1 MNKGILLYKIIL
13 CRHKSKI
20 ADDCKLIESEEYLP
34 GKVCVFHVS
43 TSVLFIV
50 LLFLY
55 KFKFGDLKS
64 L

>member
-20 ADDCKLIESEEYLP
+20 ADDRKLIESEEYLP

-43 TSVLFIV
+43 TSVLFHCTV
-50 LLFLY
+50 V
-55 KFKFGDLKS
+55 S

>member
-1 MNKGILLYKIIL
+1 MKAAGNEQGILLYKIIL

-20 ADDCKLIESEEYLP
+20 ADDRKLIESEEYQP

-43 TSVLFIV
+43 TSVLFHCTV
-50 LLFLY
+50 V
-55 KFKFGDLKS
+55 S